1 MGVDDSVNWI
11 IIGSII
17 DIILNGIIWFI
28 IALCLLPLIDVSDK
42 WTRKAI
48 LFMDKADKWIRNIL
62 DTSFEWIQKKNLKVL
77 FSFLFIILLGI
88 LAQIEIIPK
97 IIK

>member
-1 MGVDDSVNWI
+1 MDNSVNWI

-17 DIILNGIIWFI
+17 DIIFNGLIWFI
-28 IALCLLPLIDVSDK
+28 IALCILPLIDVSDK

-62 DTSFEWIQKKNLKVL
+62 DILFEWIQKKNLKIL
-77 FSFLFIILLGI
+77 FAFIFIIIFGT
-88 LAQIEIIPK
+88 LAQYEIIPK

>member
-1 MGVDDSVNWI
+1 MVIDNSVNWI

-17 DIILNGIIWFI
+17 DIIFNGLIWFI
-28 IALCLLPLIDVSDK
+28 IVLCILPLIDVSDK

-62 DTSFEWIQKKNLKVL
+62 DISFEWIQKKNLKIL
-77 FSFLFIILLGI
+77 FAFIFIVIFGT
-88 LAQIEIIPK
+88 LAQYEIIPK

>member
-1 MGVDDSVNWI
+1 MDMDNSVNWI

-17 DIILNGIIWFI
+17 DIIFNGLIWLI
-28 IALCLLPLIDVSDK
+28 IALCILPLIDISDK

-62 DTSFEWIQKKNLKVL
+62 DISFEWIQKKNLRIL
-77 FSFLFIILLGI
+77 FAFIFIIIFGT
-88 LAQIEIIPK
+88 LAQYEIIPK

>member
-17 DIILNGIIWFI
+17 DIIFNGLIWFI

-77 FSFLFIILLGI
+77 FSFLFIILLGT
-88 LAQIEIIPK
+88 LAQLEIIPK

>member
-1 MGVDDSVNWI
+1 MVMDNSVNWI

-17 DIILNGIIWFI
+17 DIIFNGLIWFI
-28 IALCLLPLIDVSDK
+28 IVLCILPLIDVSDK

-62 DTSFEWIQKKNLKVL
+62 DISFEWIQKKNLKIL
-77 FSFLFIILLGI
+77 FAFIFIIIFGT
-88 LAQIEIIPK
+88 LAQYEIIPK

>member
-77 FSFLFIILLGI
+77 FSFLFIIFLGT
-88 LAQIEIIPK
+88 LAQLEIIPK

>member
-62 DTSFEWIQKKNLKVL
+62 DTSLEWIQKKNLKVL

-88 LAQIEIIPK
+88 LAQLEIIPK

>member
-1 MGVDDSVNWI
+1 MDDSVNWI

-62 DTSFEWIQKKNLKVL
+62 DISFEWIQKKNLKIL
-77 FSFLFIILLGI
+77 FAFIFIIIFGT
-88 LAQIEIIPK
+88 LAQYEIIPK

>member
-1 MGVDDSVNWI
+1 MVMDNSVNWI

-17 DIILNGIIWFI
+17 DIIFNGLIWLI
-28 IALCLLPLIDVSDK
+28 IALCILPLIDISDK

-62 DTSFEWIQKKNLKVL
+62 DISFEWIQKKNLKIL
-77 FSFLFIILLGI
+77 FAFIFIVIFGT
-88 LAQIEIIPK
+88 LAQYEIIPK

>member
-1 MGVDDSVNWI
+1 MDMDNSVNWI

-17 DIILNGIIWFI
+17 DIIFNGLIWLI
-28 IALCLLPLIDVSDK
+28 IALCILPLIDISDK

-62 DTSFEWIQKKNLKVL
+62 DILFEWIQKKNLKIL
-77 FSFLFIILLGI
+77 FAFIFIIIFGT
-88 LAQIEIIPK
+88 LAQYEIIPK